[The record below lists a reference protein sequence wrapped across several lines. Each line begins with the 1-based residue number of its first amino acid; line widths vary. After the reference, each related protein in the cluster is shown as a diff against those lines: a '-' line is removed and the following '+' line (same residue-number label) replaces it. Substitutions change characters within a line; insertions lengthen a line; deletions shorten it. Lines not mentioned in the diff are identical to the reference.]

1 MQSLIDLPDLM
12 VFNDEAHHIHEIKS
26 GGTITEVE
34 WQKSLN
40 LIAENKG
47 RQFIQVD
54 FSATPYNQIG
64 SGKRTRKEYFPHI
77 IVDFDLSEAMSR
89 GLVKALALDR
99 RKEVAS
105 LPLEFRAERDER
117 GKVESLSEGQRVMI
131 NAGLE
136 KLRRLE
142 AG

>member
-1 MQSLIDLPDLM
+1 
-12 VFNDEAHHIHEIKS
+12 
-26 GGTITEVE
+26 
-34 WQKSLN
+34 
-40 LIAENKG
+40 
-47 RQFIQVD
+47 
-54 FSATPYNQIG
+54 
-64 SGKRTRKEYFPHI
+64 
-77 IVDFDLSEAMSR
+77 MSR

-142 AG
+142 AGFEDIDSTKHPKLLIMCEDTNVTPLVVDYLRQTGLGEDEIIRVDSGKKEELSRDDWSEARQCLFRY